1 MAAVRHLGF
10 VMCALG
16 LPTKSTYLVIFIT
29 AKFGWNRC
37 SSFDN
42 MHVFRF
48 CEFDLKMPIH
58 ARPKIEF
65 FDPLNGEP
73 CEQIPKKHI
82 LARVRVVRAI
92 MRENPSSDLTCR

>member
-10 VMCALG
+10 VMHVSG
-16 LPTKSTYLVIFIT
+16 PPTMGIWWSYHC

-37 SSFDN
+37 SSYNN

-48 CEFDLKMPIH
+48 SEFGLKTPIQ
-58 ARPKIEF
+58 APKLGV
-65 FDPLNGEP
+65 FDPLNGEQ
-73 CEQIPKKHI
+73 CEKFPKRHI

-92 MRENPSSDLTCR
+92 MRENPSTCLTCR